1 MTALEIVN
9 LKIKNASITELDK
22 ELAINEIEQVIK
34 NYCNI
39 DKIPEELN
47 YTWANMAVDLIN
59 YNYQLNNNDDIV
71 EADSADVSSIKVG
84 DTQIELGGGNNSRAK
99 TLNSHIPN
107 LDQIILNY
115 QSQLNKFRKM
125 VW

>member
-71 EADSADVSSIKVG
+71 KADSADVSSIKVG
-84 DTQIELGGGNNSRAK
+84 DTQIQLGGGNNSRAK

-107 LDQIILNY
+107 LDQIVLNY

>member
-47 YTWANMAVDLIN
+47 HTWANMAVDLIN

>member
-84 DTQIELGGGNNSRAK
+84 DTQIQLGGGNNSRAK

>member
-71 EADSADVSSIKVG
+71 EADSANVSSIKVG
-84 DTQIELGGGNNSRAK
+84 DTQIQLGGGNNSRAK